1 MSEIDLAELA
11 DAIRPTLAR
20 VYLTIRRR
28 SPFGEYTAAQG
39 STLATLADDGP
50 MRMGELARR
59 EAVRMPTVT
68 AAVDVLVGHG
78 LVRRDPDPDDR
89 RAVQVSITDSGRHEL
104 EQLQSARNEVLARAM
119 SGLTDDHLHALD
131 AALPALR
138 ALRTQL
144 EDVDETSALLGSP
157 EELAQRS
164 ENDSTAG

>member
-1 MSEIDLAELA
+1 MFDNDLTDLA

-39 STLATLADDGP
+39 STLATLAEHGP

-78 LVRRDPDPDDR
+78 LLRRDPDPDDR
-89 RAVQVSITDSGRHEL
+89 RAVQVSITDNGRQEMA
-104 EQLQSARNEVLARAM
+104 QLQSARNEVLARAM
-119 SGLTDDHLHALD
+119 AGMTDDE
-131 AALPALR
+131 LR
-138 ALRTQL
+138 ALRAAVPALRSLRAQL
-144 EDVDETSALLGSP
+144 ESLDESSALTISK
-157 EELAQRS
+157 RS
-164 ENDSTAG
+164 EHDNRAS